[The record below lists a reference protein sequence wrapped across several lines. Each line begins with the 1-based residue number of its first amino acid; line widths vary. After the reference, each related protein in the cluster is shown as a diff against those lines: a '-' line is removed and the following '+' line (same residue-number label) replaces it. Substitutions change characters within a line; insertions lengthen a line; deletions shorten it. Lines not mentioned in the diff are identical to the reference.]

1 MSILIFVILSIVN
14 INTEVP
20 AWILATSGFIA
31 LAELLLWVVIIVFNI
46 IAFIITWI
54 GERNER

>member
-31 LAELLLWVVIIVFNI
+31 LAELSLWILLAIVHL
-46 IAFIITWI
+46 IAFIIDKI
-54 GERNER
+54 GERNGR

>member
-1 MSILIFVILSIVN
+1 MSILIYLILITVN
-14 INTEVP
+14 TTAEVP